1 MIEADL
7 QGTTLVV
14 SGDGISD
21 FRAYAPATTAIR
33 INGQPASATLLDG
46 VVIYPALPPPPPP
59 HAGTPDAGTP
69 DAGTPDAGTPDA
81 GTPDAGTPD
90 TGDPGSDGGTYTDGG
105 TIGPIDSDPGDLE
118 PDGGTAQPD
127 GGFAVGPPPTSG
139 SSFPHGGFGC
149 SSGGA
154 AMGLEVG
161 VLLALAGL
169 RRRRRG

>member
-46 VVIYPALPPPPPP
+46 VVIYPALPPPPP
-59 HAGTPDAGTP
+59 
-69 DAGTPDAGTPDA
+69 PDAGTPDA

>member
-1 MIEADL
+1 MAASLVIGAAHPHLFFEAGDVGAL
-7 QGTTLVV
+7 RTAAAGTHNEIASHLTSIL
-14 SGDGISD
+14 SQHLGDP
-21 FRAYAPATTAIR
+21 APA
-33 INGQPASATLLDG
+33 
-46 VVIYPALPPPPPP
+46 
-59 HAGTPDAGTP
+59 
-69 DAGTPDAGTPDA
+69 
-81 GTPDAGTPD
+81 
-90 TGDPGSDGGTYTDGG
+90 DPGSDGGTYIDGG
-105 TIGPIDSDPGDLE
+105 TIGPIDSGPGDLE

-127 GGFAVGPPPTSG
+127 AGFAVGPPPTSG

>member
-46 VVIYPALPPPPPP
+46 VVIYPALPPPPP
-59 HAGTPDAGTP
+59 
-69 DAGTPDAGTPDA
+69 PDA